1 MGKVSSVVDT
11 VLGEAKAGD
20 YQDMLGIVSVIDN
33 RSKSLNVSYKDVVA
47 AKGQFDAYG
56 KSLPAG
62 VGKYRDMAL
71 QAIAE
76 VRSKG
81 PVHQATFYATPAA
94 VKGLPKGLAFET
106 KTAGHQY
113 YSDPKG
119 RAIATTEGYKTPDMT
134 ALAQNYAKT
143 PEVGPTPTSRPEV
156 GPTETAY
163 APAAEV
169 DTSPFDAVMG
179 VARGLD
185 DAGRAGVVGVS
196 SYNPGATRSED
207 PTSTIADEVAGL
219 LSETY
224 GGKYSVGVFSAKE
237 PRGIAAVGSGRH
249 TAGKAIDFDVIDT
262 ATGKPAPQ
270 DVVDATRQS
279 LAARGYNLG
288 IGNTKG
294 YMTPGRTHVDRAM
307 VSNPAATAQGFVVDP
322 STAAPISARSGTFWG
337 GNPTSRANVAEAR
350 MSGLMAPAYYDAKT
364 VGNPAGVPTPT
375 PAPRSATVERG
386 LLSDVTPAMTQDYS
400 VAPGLMANIDQASLA
415 APAMTGPAARGVSTQ
430 SITPDNPTV
439 ASQQRGRVDPSASQM
454 AGLAQALNDQAAS
467 LQSKDQEGL
476 FGGLVSSAAAA
487 TQEQAGAAGR
497 AMGALAGPET
507 QAFSQQAF
515 NDMTGPI
522 GMPVA
527 GPSFGPME
535 TMDDAKRDADTLGRE
550 NAVLSGLEAAAKR
563 DAEAARAAP
572 TAPAGP
578 QMGIAGTQSS
588 APSAPTAPTATA
600 ADVWGGKATVGT
612 ATNGNQV
619 SRNPDGTISM
629 TSSKYGYTDTY
640 APDGSF
646 RGTTAPGLFGIDDAA
661 KGLFGGFGKGT
672 QAGTAQATAPAR
684 SFSDAME
691 SFSGKGAMR
700 GAMMG
705 APAGLLGLVAGAL
718 MGGFGKKGQQAAPTG
733 LFSGGIMTADE
744 AARAYA
750 LGYTPGL
757 GFPANP
763 GGPTQ
768 GGLTAK
774 GEAASRGEFGGQAAH
789 AADNPGTGLF

>member
-1 MGKVSSVVDT
+1 MAKAQSVVDT
-11 VLGEAKAGD
+11 VLGEARAGD
-20 YQDMLGIVSVIDN
+20 FEDMVGIVSVIDN
-33 RSKSLNVSYKDVVA
+33 RSKALGVSYQSVVA
-47 AKGQFDAYG
+47 APGQFDAFG

-62 VGKYRDMAL
+62 VGKYRDMAMK
-71 QAIAE
+71 AIE
-76 VRSKG
+76 TVRSKG
-81 PVHQATFYATPAA
+81 PVHTATFYATPAA
-94 VKGLPKGLAFET
+94 AKGLPRGLAFET
-106 KTAGHQY
+106 KTRGHNY

-143 PEVGPTPTSRPEV
+143 PEVGPTPTSRPEID
-156 GPTETAY
+156 PTATAY

-179 VARGLD
+179 VARGPEATGQLGFKSEAAKTAVASMAPEGKAMLDTISRGLPDPGAYTVTSTAEARPGLASLTHVRDAKAIDARTRGLDTKALD
-185 DAGRAGVVGVS
+185 DLA
-196 SYNPGATRSED
+196 
-207 PTSTIADEVAGL
+207 VAGL
-219 LSETY
+219 
-224 GGKYSVGVFSAKE
+224 YSRPTAIGWDAKGFA
-237 PRGIAAVGSGRH
+237 PHAH
-249 TAGKAIDFDVIDT
+249 FDVSG
-262 ATGKPAPQ
+262 AYGKGLSRSSDISKLSP
-270 DVVDATRQS
+270 DV
-279 LAARGYNLG
+279 
-288 IGNTKG
+288 
-294 YMTPGRTHVDRAM
+294 
-307 VSNPAATAQGFVVDP
+307 QG
-322 STAAPISARSGTFWG
+322 
-337 GNPTSRANVAEAR
+337 
-350 MSGLMAPAYYDAKT
+350 MMAYYDEAMRSGSPYAPP
-364 VGNPAGVPTPT
+364 VPEPLAPTPT